1 MKAIEGTATLRGV
14 TVSVHPGGALSSL
27 TLSPKALAQAPA
39 ELAAAVLAAAVLA
52 AVATATDAA
61 DKRTRRALAAVG
73 ADLSVLAPVEEPETT
88 VPESWRVP

>member
-1 MKAIEGTATLRGV
+1 MKAIEGTVTLRGV

-39 ELAAAVLAAAVLA
+39 ELAAAVLAA
-52 AVATATDAA
+52 VATATEAA
-61 DKRTRRALAAVG
+61 DKRTRQALAAAG

-88 VPESWRVP
+88 VPETWRVP